1 MKLTAA
7 LFLQGII
14 AIGVAIPSSPGFFG
28 FFEGAAKVGLGLYG
42 VSETQAVSFGLGFH
56 ILSYIPITV
65 IGAWYLTRL
74 NLHLSDFSGGA
85 KSS

>member
-1 MKLTAA
+1 M
-7 LFLQGII
+7 
-14 AIGVAIPSSPGFFG
+14 
-28 FFEGAAKVGLGLYG
+28 GLGLYG

-74 NLHLSDFSGGA
+74 NLRLSDFSGGGA
-85 KSS
+85 TAT